1 VKTNILLVEPNYP
14 IRYPN
19 LALMKISAKHKK
31 LGDNVRYVKGEH
43 YFLEKIPH
51 IIYIS
56 TMFTYYANETINC
69 INFYKHNF
77 RDAKIEVG
85 GIFAT
90 LMPDYIIK
98 KTNIVPKLGCFN
110 DLDETIPDYSLIID
124 MIKFSSYVKKWEDF
138 SILFSTRGCPRNCD
152 FCAVK
157 TLEPSTYIIKN
168 WKQLIDLN
176 KQYVMFQDNN
186 LTAMPF
192 KHFKDVMFFIINNN
206 LKSCFNN
213 GFDCR
218 ILNNEQMLL
227 LSKVKWYPGGLR
239 LAFDNMSED
248 KYIQRTIKKL
258 LDLGIPKSA
267 FLVFCLYNFKD
278 DLKEAMYRH
287 SEIWKLGVRPY
298 PQIYWP
304 LTHLNKKDN
313 YVSEKWT
320 LPLIREFRQYWIL
333 GGNYKYKTFDQ
344 FLIEK
349 GKKLEELLIK

>member
-1 VKTNILLVEPNYP
+1 MKTNILLVEPNYP

-138 SILFSTRGCPRNCD
+138 SILAKKNNLLIAPLFYIGKWEGEDFYYELANKPKAEGVIIRPRYEDRIKRQRLIIKFTNKLFKEKTKDEVDELKNKVNDYMINSFKDSCVLWECALSTRGID
-152 FCAVK
+152 
-157 TLEPSTYIIKN
+157 KN
-168 WKQLIDLN
+168 EK
-176 KQYVMFQDNN
+176 KAFS
-186 LTAMPF
+186 
-192 KHFKDVMFFIINNN
+192 DVMAICSERAMSEINTYLVDEFYLLNN
-206 LKSCFNN
+206 VDITREKEEAFPKSV
-213 GFDCR
+213 
-218 ILNNEQMLL
+218 ILNAMKKELP
-227 LSKVKWYPGGLR
+227 SV
-239 LAFDNMSED
+239 
-248 KYIQRTIKKL
+248 IKKL
-258 LDLGIPKSA
+258 L
-267 FLVFCLYNFKD
+267 
-278 DLKEAMYRH
+278 
-287 SEIWKLGVRPY
+287 KL
-298 PQIYWP
+298 
-304 LTHLNKKDN
+304 
-313 YVSEKWT
+313 
-320 LPLIREFRQYWIL
+320 
-333 GGNYKYKTFDQ
+333 
-344 FLIEK
+344 
-349 GKKLEELLIK
+349 